1 MEKISKFRKLCR
13 KVGDLNID
21 TDRKIFLFAMILME
35 YMFFFSFLFTDFKV
49 LSFGIMMYCGINGLI
64 VNKKINWR
72 SSKMPKLNKLNKYIT
87 NAITFFI
94 VIMVGSL
101 VAKEINKQ
109 LPRELRINQWKILLQ
124 ALLFSLLIGLITY
137 LILNVGG
144 VC

>member
-1 MEKISKFRKLCR
+1 ME
-13 KVGDLNID
+13 
-21 TDRKIFLFAMILME
+21 
-35 YMFFFSFLFTDFKV
+35 
-49 LSFGIMMYCGINGLI
+49 
-64 VNKKINWR
+64 
-72 SSKMPKLNKLNKYIT
+72 NKLNKYIT

-101 VAKEINKQ
+101 IAKEINKQ
-109 LPRELRINQWKILLQ
+109 LPRELRINQWKILIQ